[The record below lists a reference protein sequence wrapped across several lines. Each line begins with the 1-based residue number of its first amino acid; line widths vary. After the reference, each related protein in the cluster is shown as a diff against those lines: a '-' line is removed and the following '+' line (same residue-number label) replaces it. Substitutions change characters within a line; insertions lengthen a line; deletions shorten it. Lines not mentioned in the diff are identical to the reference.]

1 MTPEDALGTAVEA
14 AHAAGAVLRCG
25 FSSPDKDAR
34 EKGHAHDPVTVFD
47 REAEEA
53 VLRILTSAHPEDG
66 VLSEESDE
74 TAGRSG
80 RRWVVDPLDGTNNFL
95 AGIPHFAV
103 SIALEDERGVL
114 LGCVYDPMRDELFA
128 AVRGSG
134 ARLGDAAILVSERRS
149 LDGAVI
155 AIGFSHHPER
165 RSRTHHRL
173 PSLLSRVGVLRGLG
187 SAALDLAYT
196 AAGRFDACWYE
207 SLSAWDIAAGVLLV
221 EEAGGRMSDLGG
233 APLVDPDS
241 GVAASNGRLH
251 DEFVDALAG

>member
-134 ARLGDAAILVSERRS
+134 ARLGDAAVSY
-149 LDGAVI
+149 
-155 AIGFSHHPER
+155 
-165 RSRTHHRL
+165 TH
-173 PSLLSRVGVLRGLG
+173 LR
-187 SAALDLAYT
+187 AHET
-196 AAGRFDACWYE
+196 
-207 SLSAWDIAAGVLLV
+207 
-221 EEAGGRMSDLGG
+221 
-233 APLVDPDS
+233 
-241 GVAASNGRLH
+241 
-251 DEFVDALAG
+251 